1 MTTEPVGTLSP
12 GESADDLIEEL
23 DALLASVRR
32 HAISLSAFVADVR
45 RIDSL
50 VEARLGVQ
58 LEDLGEPVPQVPS
71 DCESLP
77 EEDAYDIWCSV
88 RAAAVNRYVQWEEVE
103 RELEA
108 ELGSEAT
115 TEDQR

>member
-1 MTTEPVGTLSP
+1 M
-12 GESADDLIEEL
+12 
-23 DALLASVRR
+23 
-32 HAISLSAFVADVR
+32 
-45 RIDSL
+45 
-50 VEARLGVQ
+50 Q
-58 LEDLGEPVPQVPS
+58 LEDLGEPAPQILS

-108 ELGSEAT
+108 ELSGEAT